1 MGLSCLSFEPM
12 QLENAQRN
20 RVLPCLFP
28 WIILSAFT
36 VFWIVFFAFTS
47 PQPGGTDV
55 FVFRDAGC
63 NWAAGR
69 GLVAASVPHANTVMP
84 MLFASYT
91 PGALILFGLAASLFG
106 CSGWMDTFYNLVLAS
121 AACFLLYRCFSL
133 AVASGWQR
141 VTAAVLLGAVLPTG
155 LVVFD
160 SDRPEMPAFCLMVLL
175 LLLWRDAK
183 GATGKTLVLAS
194 VGFVFLIHPYA
205 GIAGWLLLAFLLV
218 FSDQDT
224 EPAAWTGRLR
234 VMIAGSALCALI
246 VAAWALA
253 MWWQDPTS
261 LHRFLQHAV
270 GQGTGAGV
278 VLHGASTGH
287 SQSAPLVQNGYAVA
301 LRQLFNPAFPVG
313 AAFAVSLLGSAV
325 VVAVYAFRGP
335 GRARRLVE
343 CGVLIL
349 VLVIFPFAVFPRQ
362 ANYFGLSRAL
372 LLAVLLIG
380 GYPLSRGLRGSMAPL
395 YLMLIA
401 FAFTAPWAALEILQ
415 SVDARASYYQEQEQ
429 AKRVSAY
436 LEQHGVHNPPL
447 LVDSGHYFLYKP
459 YFSNLYNRSYVERG
473 DATSQFRALVLCYSA
488 SRAFSRAQLPWEDAL
503 QRDNWRLIDGGED
516 AVRVT
521 VLGHPVMRRNWSWM
535 CDVYSRQLT
544 GK

>member
-1 MGLSCLSFEPM
+1 MGLSYLSFEPM

-36 VFWIVFFAFTS
+36 VFWIVFFSLTS

-84 MLFASYT
+84 TLFASYT

-121 AACFLLYRCFSL
+121 AACSLLYRCFSL

-160 SDRPEMPAFCLMVLL
+160 SDRPEMPAFCLMVML
-175 LLLWRDAK
+175 LLLWRNTM
-183 GATGKTLVLAS
+183 GATGKTLVLGS

-205 GIAGWLLLAFLLV
+205 GIAGWLLLAFLLA
-218 FSDQDT
+218 FSDRDT
-224 EPAAWTGRLR
+224 EPGARTGRLS
-234 VMIAGSALCALI
+234 VMIAGSALYAL
-246 VAAWALA
+246 VVGAWALA
-253 MWWQDPTS
+253 MWRQDPTS
-261 LHRFLQHAV
+261 LHRFLEHAM

-278 VLHGASTGH
+278 VLHGASTGN

-313 AAFAVSLLGSAV
+313 AASAVSLLGSAV

-335 GRARRLVE
+335 DRARRLLE
-343 CGVLIL
+343 CGVLIF

-380 GYPLSRGLRGSMAPL
+380 GYPLSRGLRRSMAPL
-395 YLMLIA
+395 YLILIA
-401 FAFTAPWAALEILQ
+401 FVFTAPWTALGILQ
-415 SVDARASYYQEQEQ
+415 SVDARASYYREQEQ

-459 YFSNLYNRSYVERG
+459 FFSNLYNRSYVEQG

-488 SRAFSRAQLPWEDAL
+488 SRAFSRAELPWEDAL

-521 VLGHPVMRRNWSWM
+521 ILGHPVMRRNWSWM
-535 CDVYSRQLT
+535 CDVYARQLT